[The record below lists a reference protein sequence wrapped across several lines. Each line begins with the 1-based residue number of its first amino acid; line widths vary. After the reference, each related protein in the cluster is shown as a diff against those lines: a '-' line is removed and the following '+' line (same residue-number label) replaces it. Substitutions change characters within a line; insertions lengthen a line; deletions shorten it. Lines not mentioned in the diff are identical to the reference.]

1 MSIEAMLPSS
11 SGELLAQLK
20 CKALRRMAGILKVM
34 NQHKR
39 LSDLDRFS
47 LAGSKG
53 PGGSV

>member
-20 CKALRRMAGILKVM
+20 CKALRRMTGILKVM

-47 LAGSKG
+47 PAGSKG